1 MSYQEHQPKGL
12 KWGEYSIRFDY
23 EYNPTIRNSFS
34 TKAGEG
40 IFKKIE
46 SRRTFIADFLENVS
60 SYKNKLQ
67 AISFDPVDEQSP
79 FWNQNWFPSFDAI
92 LLYGALNIFKPERYI
107 EVGSG
112 NSTKFAR
119 KAIADNNL
127 STQIISIDPNPRAE
141 VESICDT
148 TIREKV
154 ERIPHEEM
162 LSLVRPGDIFFI
174 DNSHRSF
181 QGSDVTVCLTEII
194 PSLPAGVIYGL
205 HDIFIPFDYPQW
217 FNDYYYN
224 EQYLFQCY
232 LLGGAA
238 NDEILLPTWYISNMR
253 ELASPLYDILNHP
266 NLQDVS
272 KGGSSFWMKKN

>member
-12 KWGEYSIRFDY
+12 TWGEYSIKFDY
-23 EYNPTIRNSFS
+23 DYNPTIRNSFS
-34 TKAGEG
+34 TKAGET
-40 IFKKIE
+40 IFRKIE
-46 SRRTFIADFLENVS
+46 ARRTFINGFLENVS

-67 AISFDPVDEQSP
+67 AIPFEQADDLTP
-79 FWNQNWFPSFDAI
+79 FWNQNWLPSFDAI
-92 LLYGALNIFKPERYI
+92 LLYGLISVFKPENYI
-107 EVGSG
+107 EIGSG

-119 KAIADNNL
+119 RAIADNNL
-127 STQIISIDPNPRAE
+127 STRIISIDPYPRAD
-141 VESICDT
+141 VESICDIS
-148 TIREKV
+148 IREKV
-154 ERIPHEEM
+154 ESIPHEKI
-162 LSLVRPGDIFFI
+162 LSIVKPGDILFI
-174 DNSHRSF
+174 NNSHRSF

-253 ELASPLYDILNHP
+253 ELASPLYDILYHP
-266 NLQDVS
+266 DLQGVN